1 MAGSVLSVKQI
12 NTYIKSLLE
21 GDSRLSFVRIKGEIS
36 NFRSHFASGHLYFT
50 LKDSEATLRC
60 VMFRGNA
67 SKLRF
72 MPNDSMQVV
81 CTGRISVF
89 EKDGGYQLYVD
100 DIIVDGNGEFSA
112 NLEKI
117 KEKLAKEGL
126 FEEAR
131 KRKLPKFPRKI
142 AVITSES
149 GAAVKDI
156 LNVLNRRYP
165 LCQVLVIPALVQ
177 GVEAPQSLCNALDKA
192 YITNDL
198 DLIIIGR
205 GGGSIED
212 LWCFNDETLAR
223 KISASPIPTISAVG
237 HETDFTICDFV
248 ADLRAPTPSAAAEL
262 AVPDYKELMAQVS
275 HYKKK
280 ICNTVTAMV
289 DLKAALYE
297 KIINEYFFKRP
308 SEYLIDTRKN
318 NLRVVLDNIRNSTER
333 TLLNK
338 QKNFEIAVSKLDAMS
353 PLKLLSRG
361 YSVATK
367 NNKIIKSV
375 DCVKEKESIDL
386 RLSDGSINCVIE
398 KVVKNNA

>member
-177 GVEAPQSLCNALDKA
+177 GVEAPQSLGNALDKA

-275 HYKKK
+275 HYKRK

-318 NLRVVLDNIRNSTER
+318 NLRVVLDNIRNTTER

-361 YSVATK
+361 YSVAIK